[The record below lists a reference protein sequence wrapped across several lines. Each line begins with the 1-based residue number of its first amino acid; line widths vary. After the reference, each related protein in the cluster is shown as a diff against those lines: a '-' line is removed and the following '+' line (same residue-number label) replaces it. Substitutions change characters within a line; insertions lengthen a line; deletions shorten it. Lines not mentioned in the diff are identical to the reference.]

1 MKPLADILIL
11 SNGPGELL
19 TWVRPAVKQLRNELP
34 QARLSLALSPCS
46 HASGKEAQLATEW
59 LGLDRVQGAEHFWPF
74 LISGVTADNWDWSP
88 FGVVLFLGGDQ
99 FFALRLARQLGYR
112 VVIYAEWEARWQR
125 WVDAFAV
132 RTETIA
138 AKASPR
144 WQSKMYVV
152 GDLMADGVANT
163 ALRSSSQLPVT
174 DINLQSQTE
183 PLDVQDMT
191 RPEPLTGGESATLP
205 VSFAPSLPWFW
216 QPVNS
221 RDRAA
226 FQIGLLPGSK
236 PAKLSLGVPLMLA
249 IADRLRESLPAVRFA
264 IPVAPTLDVDELASY
279 ALVASNWNMAAVY
292 GTSAVLEEG
301 GSNMQFST
309 PFGTTVTLWREFPP
323 YDLLANCDICLTT
336 VGANTAELGRLGIP
350 MVVLLPTNK
359 LDVMRSWDGL
369 LGLIV
374 RAPVVGR
381 LVARLV
387 NWYVLRFVKF
397 LAWPNIWAQRRI
409 VPELRGHL
417 TPQAIA
423 DEVCQILLD
432 RERYNQMQN
441 HLKELREEPGAAE
454 AIAQIVAAQLEDA
467 GALS

>member
-1 MKPLADILIL
+1 MKPPADILIL
-11 SNGPGELL
+11 SNGPGEIL
-19 TWVRPAVKQLRNELP
+19 TWVRPAVKQLRRYIP
-34 QARLSLALSPCS
+34 QARLSLVLSPCA
-46 HASGKEAQLATEW
+46 HASGKEADIARERLE
-59 LGLDRVQGAEHFWPF
+59 LDRVQGAEHFWPF
-74 LISGVTADNWDWSP
+74 LLSGTTAEDWDWVP

-99 FFALRLARQLGYR
+99 FFALQLGRKLGYR
-112 VVIYAEWEARWQR
+112 VVVYAEWEARWQR

-132 RTETIA
+132 RTESIA
-138 AKASPR
+138 AKAARR

-152 GDLMADGVANT
+152 GDLMADGVTT
-163 ALRSSSQLPVT
+163 APLREPSLLPVT
-174 DINLQSQTE
+174 DVNLNTPTE
-183 PLDVQDMT
+183 PLGEQDMT
-191 RPEPLTGGESATLP
+191 RPEPLAGGDAATLP
-205 VSFAPSLPWFW
+205 VSVTPSLPWLW

-221 RDRAA
+221 RERSA

-249 IADRLRESLPAVRFA
+249 VADRLREALPAVRFA
-264 IPVAPTLDVDELASY
+264 IPLAPTLDLKEIAEYAS
-279 ALVASNWNMAAVY
+279 VANNWDMATVY

-301 GSNMQFST
+301 GNTMQFST
-309 PFGTTVTLWREFPP
+309 PFGTSISLWREFPS

-350 MVVLLPTNK
+350 MVVILPTNK
-359 LDVMRSWDGL
+359 LDAMRSWDGL

-374 RAPVVGR
+374 RLPVVGT
-381 LVARLV
+381 LLARFV
-387 NWYVLRFVKF
+387 NWYVLRFVRF

-423 DEVCQILLD
+423 DVVCQILLD
-432 RERYNQMQN
+432 RERYNQMHANLEQW
-441 HLKELREEPGAAE
+441 REEPGAAK

-467 GALS
+467 GAL

>member
-1 MKPLADILIL
+1 MKPPADILIL
-11 SNGPGELL
+11 SNGPGEIL
-19 TWVRPAVKQLRNELP
+19 TWVRPTVKQLRSYLP
-34 QARLSLALSPCS
+34 HARLSLVLSPCA
-46 HASGKEAQLATEW
+46 HASGKEAEIAIER
-59 LGLDRVQGAEHFWPF
+59 LGLDRVQAAEHFWPF
-74 LISGVTADNWDWSP
+74 LISGVTADNWEWAS

-99 FFALRLARQLGYR
+99 FFALRLGRKLGYR
-112 VVIYAEWEARWQR
+112 VVVYAEWEARWQR
-125 WVDAFAV
+125 WIDAFAV

-138 AKASPR
+138 ANAARR

-152 GDLMADGVANT
+152 GDLMADGIAST
-163 ALRSSSQLPVT
+163 TLRESPVLPVT

-183 PLDVQDMT
+183 PLGAQDMT

-205 VSFAPSLPWFW
+205 VRFAPSLPWLW
-216 QPVNS
+216 QSVDS
-221 RDRAA
+221 RERSA

-236 PAKLSLGVPLMLA
+236 SAKLSLGVPLMLA
-249 IADRLRESLPAVRFA
+249 VADRLREALPAVRFA
-264 IPVAPTLDVDELASY
+264 IPMAPTLDVEELADY
-279 ALVASNWNMAAVY
+279 ARVSSNWDIAAVY

-301 GSNMQFST
+301 GSNIQFST
-309 PFGTTVTLWREFPP
+309 PFGTTVTLWREFPS
-323 YDLLANCDICLTT
+323 YDLLSNCDLCLTT

-359 LDVMRSWDGL
+359 LGVMRSWDGL

-374 RAPVVGR
+374 RTPVVGS

-387 NWYVLRFVKF
+387 NWYVLRFVRF
-397 LAWPNIWAQRRI
+397 LAWPNIWAQQRV

-432 RERYNQMQN
+432 RERYGQMQSQLQQW
-441 HLKELREEPGAAE
+441 HEEPGAAE

-467 GALS
+467 GAS